1 MFFDF
6 ISTIAIGFCA
16 AGVALLLNH
25 LLRGRLP
32 RWLAPVAAG
41 AAMIGFT
48 IWSEYTW
55 YPRTL
60 LTLPEGIEVAQTYE
74 HTAPYRPWTY
84 VKPYVN
90 RFSAVD
96 QATLRRNEKVP
107 GQVMADVYLYSRW
120 QPLARVPVLVDCEG
134 SRMADLVA
142 GAEFDADGA
151 ITNANWQALE
161 PGEAL
166 LARTCAA
173 GQGG

>member
-16 AGVALLLNH
+16 AGIVLLLNH
-25 LLRGRLP
+25 MLRGRLP

-60 LTLPEGIEVAQTYE
+60 LTLPEGIEVAETYE
-74 HTAPYRPWTY
+74 HSAFYRPWTY
-84 VKPYVN
+84 AKPFVN

-96 QATLRRNEKVP
+96 QATLRRNDQVE
-107 GQVMADVYLYSRW
+107 GQVMADIYLYTRW
-120 QPLARVPVLVDCEG
+120 QQLARIPVLVDCAG
-134 SRMADLVA
+134 SRMAELVA
-142 GAEFDADGA
+142 GAEFDENGA
-151 ITNANWQALE
+151 ITDARWQDLAQE
-161 PGEAL
+161 DAL
-166 LARTCAA
+166 LTLSCKA
-173 GQGG
+173 